1 MPRRALLS
9 VPLLCSLSLIGSL
22 AQAPSANPPFDVKEG
37 LWDFTLT
44 NYNIAQMPADWLDKL
59 PPEVTPEQRAQMLA
73 WQKDPRS
80 QATVEKWARCLT
92 REKLDQA
99 DITQHSLPC
108 TTIQFAPTGTS
119 ITRHTECQ
127 GVTQEAKFE
136 RIDPET
142 FIGTQITSFP
152 DDPTSLEEHLEVEA
166 KWAGADCAGIK
177 KTRAYAAGLA
187 AGADPDVMSFL
198 PFRLPHSDDVGPG
211 TFGHFRYYWGGRSG
225 RVPAMVYHHGLV
237 SGGPEGVFATWL
249 AGTDGDYLYVVL
261 YHDLDACRDPTAL
274 NFRLDHSGTMSRVGL
289 LPPNLHGGRG
299 APCEK

>member
-1 MPRRALLS
+1 MPRRALFS
-9 VPLLCSLSLIGSL
+9 VLLLCSVSLIGSL
-22 AQAPSANPPFDVKEG
+22 AQVPAANPPLDVKEG
-37 LWDFTLT
+37 LWDLTQT
-44 NYNIAQMPADWLDKL
+44 NYNVVDMPADWLDKL

-73 WQKDPRS
+73 AQKDPRS
-80 QATVEKWARCLT
+80 QATVEKRAVCLT

-99 DITQHSLPC
+99 DVTQHNSDC
-108 TTIQFAPTGTS
+108 TAIRVDSTGTS
-119 ITRHTECQ
+119 ITRHSQCQ
-127 GVTQEAKFE
+127 GITQEAQFE
-136 RIDPET
+136 RIDAET
-142 FIGTQITSFP
+142 FKGTQITSIP
-152 DDPTSLEEHLEVEA
+152 GDSLEEHMEVAA
-166 KWAGADCAGIK
+166 KWAGADCEGIK

-187 AGADPDVMSFL
+187 AGADPDVLSFL
-198 PFRLPHSDDVGPG
+198 PFKLPHSDDAGPG

-261 YHDLDACRDPTAL
+261 HHDPDTCQDPTAL
-274 NFRLDHSGTMSRVGL
+274 NFRLDHSGTMTRVGL